1 MENGRKKVELDVNG
15 NPTILEVDTVLVAS
29 GRDSH
34 PESLRADLA
43 GVKFDPKSGKIF
55 GVKDEVERTNI
66 DHIYAV
72 GDIVDKVL

>member
-1 MENGRKKVELDVNG
+1 
-15 NPTILEVDTVLVAS
+15 VLVAI
-29 GRDSH
+29 GRDPN

-55 GVKDEVERTNI
+55 GGKDEVERTNI

-72 GDIVDKVL
+72 GDIVDKVF